1 MEKEREA
8 QVAAQVAELL
18 WELDMSWIEEASRGS
33 ALADEWL
40 AIQDELVSQ
49 GREDDEALARDM
61 IRAYLF
67 GEAKP

>member
-1 MEKEREA
+1 MEKDRKA
-8 QVAAQVAELL
+8 QVAALVAELL
-18 WELDMSWIEEASRGS
+18 WEMDMSWIEEASRGS